1 MIINFND
8 FEKEEITNIKKVYK
22 TAEKQLNLPKSIE
35 VNLVTVSPIDI
46 KEMNKK
52 FRQVDRVTDVLSFPM
67 LDSLNDLDDEC
78 DAFTRE
84 VNIGDIYIC
93 REKAISQAEEYGHS
107 LKREICF
114 LALHGLLHLL
124 GYDHIKKEDEVIMF
138 DLQDKILQE
147 AKISRN

>member
-35 VNLVTVSPIDI
+35 VNLVTVSPSDV

-67 LDSLNDLDDEC
+67 LDSLNDLDNEC

-138 DLQDKILQE
+138 NLQDKILQE

>member
-35 VNLVTVSPIDI
+35 VNLVTVSPSDV

-67 LDSLNDLDDEC
+67 LDSLNDLDNEC